1 MKFSTPF
8 LLLASLVTFI
18 SAEPASAGTAVEAR
32 VHARDFVGEAV
43 DSLDDLQFPKRA
55 APPVPAGK
63 SAKKLHVWIRT
74 DTRSQTYKDR
84 TGATYEGLNQLI
96 KDTGGKHKDLV
107 VGNSQGYYEYGL
119 GFSGDDWKKKTNA
132 DGAKITDYAGEYVEV
147 TDDKTHQ
154 SVESY
159 EYMGQVK
166 DKKTTL
172 DDIKKIGKYLSVQ
185 HHMLRG

>member
-1 MKFSTPF
+1 V
-8 LLLASLVTFI
+8 L
-18 SAEPASAGTAVEAR
+18 
-32 VHARDFVGEAV
+32 
-43 DSLDDLQFPKRA
+43 
-55 APPVPAGK
+55 APPSRLAFMHAIL
-63 SAKKLHVWIRT
+63 SAKQSILLTTCSSPSGPHLPFQKLHVWIRT